1 MRQVD
6 VLLIDDN
13 QSDIKLTLHVM
24 NEENPS
30 RRVHVIRDGEEAMSF
45 ILGQHKQAA
54 AHKPTLGLV
63 LLDLKLPKLNGF
75 EILQALRQ
83 QSDFKTLPVV
93 VLSSSNQDRDVNRS
107 YELGAN
113 GYVQKP
119 VDFDTFR
126 SVIRRIVAY
135 WLDTNLT
142 PLMALPKEP
151 SPSRNGVIGVTEPT
165 SN

>member
-13 QSDIKLTLHVM
+13 QADIKLTLHVM

-45 ILGQHKQAA
+45 ILGHSQDAA
-54 AHKPTLGLV
+54 AQTPTLGLV

-93 VLSSSNQDRDVNRS
+93 VLSSSNQDRDVHKS

-126 SVIRRIVAY
+126 CVIRRIVAY

-142 PLMALPKEP
+142 PLIASSKEVKP
-151 SPSRNGVIGVTEPT
+151 SP
-165 SN
+165 

>member
-1 MRQVD
+1 MRQLD

-13 QSDIKLTLHVM
+13 QSDIKLTLHVI

-30 RRVHVIRDGEEAMSF
+30 RRVHVIRDGEEAMNF
-45 ILGQHKQAA
+45 ILGQRQDPAEER
-54 AHKPTLGLV
+54 PILGLV

-75 EILQALRQ
+75 EILEALRQ

-93 VLSSSNQDRDVNRS
+93 VLSSSNQDRDVNKS

-126 SVIRRIVAY
+126 CVIRRIVAY

-142 PLMALPKEP
+142 PVIASSKQLNP
-151 SPSRNGVIGVTEPT
+151 SP
-165 SN
+165 

>member
-13 QSDIKLTLHVM
+13 QADIKLTLHVM

-45 ILGQHKQAA
+45 ILGQRQDGPAQKL
-54 AHKPTLGLV
+54 TLGLI

-83 QSDFKTLPVV
+83 QSDFRTLPVV
-93 VLSSSNQDRDVNRS
+93 VLSSSNQDRDVNKS

-126 SVIRRIVAY
+126 CVIRRIVAY

-142 PLMALPKEP
+142 PLIASSKELKP
-151 SPSRNGVIGVTEPT
+151 SP
-165 SN
+165 

>member
-13 QSDIKLTLHVM
+13 QADIKLTLHVM

-30 RRVHVIRDGEEAMSF
+30 RRVYVVQDGEEAMDF
-45 ILGQHKQAA
+45 ILGRRQDPATH
-54 AHKPTLGLV
+54 TSSFGLI
-63 LLDLKLPKLNGF
+63 LLDLKLPKVNGF
-75 EILQALRQ
+75 EILEALRRE
-83 QSDFKTLPVV
+83 SELKTLPVV
-93 VLSSSNQDRDVNRS
+93 ILSSSNQDRDVHRS

-119 VDFDTFR
+119 ADFDTFR
-126 SVIRRIVAY
+126 CVIRRIVAY

-142 PLMALPKEP
+142 PRAMSSEK
-151 SPSRNGVIGVTEPT
+151 VTPN
-165 SN
+165 S

>member
-1 MRQVD
+1 MRHVD

-13 QSDIKLTLHVM
+13 QADIKLTLHVM

-45 ILGQHKQAA
+45 ILGQRQDEAE
-54 AHKPTLGLV
+54 HKPTLGLV

-83 QSDFKTLPVV
+83 QSDFRTLPVV
-93 VLSSSNQDRDVNRS
+93 VLSSSNQDRDVKQS

-126 SVIRRIVAY
+126 CVIRRIVAY

-142 PLMALPKEP
+142 PLIASSKEVEL
-151 SPSRNGVIGVTEPT
+151 SP
-165 SN
+165 

>member
-13 QSDIKLTLHVM
+13 QADIKLTLHVM
-24 NEENPS
+24 NEENPP

-45 ILGQHKQAA
+45 ILGQRQDAA
-54 AHKPTLGLV
+54 EHKPTLGLV
-63 LLDLKLPKLNGF
+63 LLDLKLTKVNGF

-83 QSDFKTLPVV
+83 QSGFRTLPVV
-93 VLSSSNQDRDVNRS
+93 VLSSSNQDRDVNKS

-126 SVIRRIVAY
+126 CAIRRIVAY

-142 PLMALPKEP
+142 PLIASSKEVKL
-151 SPSRNGVIGVTEPT
+151 SP
-165 SN
+165 